1 MHSFGGYKIVDQGA
15 LRNMR
20 KYFKYINPT
29 LIPSKIMVKVLGPGF
44 GMSALTLSFIPD
56 HGARHMSW
64 PWPLLLTR
72 AREDDPVPVN
82 CSEQGI
88 LDYLHLF
95 MCHRPGQALTNIIL
109 QKHWQHQQKT

>member
-1 MHSFGGYKIVDQGA
+1 M
-15 LRNMR
+15 
-20 KYFKYINPT
+20 
-29 LIPSKIMVKVLGPGF
+29 
-44 GMSALTLSFIPD
+44 TLSFIPD
-56 HGARHMSW
+56 HGARHISW
-64 PWPLLLTR
+64 PCPLLLTR

-109 QKHWQHQQKT
+109 QKHWQHQQKNITMKFDINRKLLSADKHKSFDSTAALRFDNKDVLKSALWQTKIGK